1 MNLGKVLLKQLME
14 AGREL
19 QDSRIVFSDV
29 LSLVDLLFLEN
40 IQTLQILQAFSLFLN
55 GGKIM
60 QPDAVVHACH
70 PVLGILSSKLGRVAK
85 WEPPSETVSEC
96 VCLKCE
102 GELSK
107 KGDRM
112 KWTTESG

>member
-40 IQTLQILQAFSLFLN
+40 IQTLQILQGFSLFLN
-55 GGKIM
+55 GGKN
-60 QPDAVVHACH
+60 HAARCGGTCL
-70 PVLGILSSKLGRVAK
+70 PSSPWDPKFKARQG
-85 WEPPSETVSEC
+85 
-96 VCLKCE
+96 
-102 GELSK
+102 SK
-107 KGDRM
+107 VRASLRDCI
-112 KWTTESG
+112 